1 MYPKRNSMIV
11 TFFVIGWVLFA
22 GCTVPAMP
30 VPIPAT
36 STLVPPTPVPPTATL
51 IPPTPSPESVDW
63 LVARKT
69 KDVPYTSDQQLDVYA
84 PTVPGPWPVVVLLHG
99 GGDLKEFY
107 ADFSMAI
114 AQQGAVVFT
123 PQWHSSAP
131 TPQDSVGKVG
141 KGFEEIACAI
151 RFARAKAAEYG
162 GDPSRL
168 VVVGHSIGGGAG
180 AVMALGGDEFKGECL
195 VSGQSA
201 YPDAFVG
208 LDGGYDVLSFIPE
221 DLLKAA
227 PKEFARITP
236 FSYLDRRPIRA
247 NVKFDIVIGE
257 FEDAVQ
263 MGKRFYEGLKAAG
276 YTATYTQFPGVSHGE
291 MVDPQ
296 QKGILEIIANAIRP
310 GTLRYPQRHERR

>member
-1 MYPKRNSMIV
+1 MTHR
-11 TFFVIGWVLFA
+11 TLTHQLIGLTGFLLLAVACSAVQLPS
-22 GCTVPAMP
+22 VP
-30 VPIPAT
+30 T
-36 STLVPPTPVPPTATL
+36 LLVPTPAPLTATL
-51 IPPTPSPESVDW
+51 IPPTPSPETVDW
-63 LVARKT
+63 LVARET

-162 GDPSRL
+162 GNPSRL

-195 VSGQSA
+195 VSGQFA

-221 DLLKAA
+221 DLLKAS

-247 NVKFDIVIGE
+247 NVKFDIVVGE

-276 YTATYTQFPGVSHGE
+276 YTATYTQFPGVGHGG

-310 GTLRYPQRHERR
+310 